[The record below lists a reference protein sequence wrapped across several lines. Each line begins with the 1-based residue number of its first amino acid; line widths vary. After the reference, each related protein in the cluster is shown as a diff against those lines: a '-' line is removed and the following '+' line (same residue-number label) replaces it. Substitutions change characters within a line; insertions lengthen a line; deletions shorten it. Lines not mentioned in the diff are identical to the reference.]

1 MADQQHP
8 IPRKLWEHPK
18 PKSTTMWKFW
28 KSLDKAYGVTL
39 EDWDA
44 LYQFSVTRRS
54 DFWRYVVEY
63 FPIVYNGKIPNP
75 VVDESAR
82 MDSVPRWFGGLTM
95 NFAENILFS
104 GDQHGN
110 PVINAAKADD
120 KIAAIE
126 VREGCFLEPI
136 HRVTWRELRQRVGR
150 LSQAMRAHGVK
161 KGDRIALVASTSL
174 DTLVVFLATTTLG
187 ALFSSSSTDMGV
199 KGILDRL
206 TQIKPRFLFMDDWA
220 LYNGKKVDLRPKMKQ
235 VMQGMSA
242 VKEFEGIVS
251 QVRFAHSPADVSSV
265 PRAKTWATFI
275 SAAKSTV
282 LEFEQCD
289 FSDPFLVV
297 YSSGTTGQPKCIVHA
312 IGGVVISGHKE
323 FRLHRDVG
331 PNSCMLQ
338 YTTTGWI
345 MYMASVQAL
354 LVGSAIVIYDGSP
367 FTPNL
372 TNFIE
377 LIGQEKVTHLGISP
391 RYLQT
396 LEGNGVIPKKVTDL
410 SNLEVITSTGMVLSD
425 KLFEW
430 VYDEAFPSS
439 IQLDNISGGT
449 DLAACFGTGNPILPL
464 YVGGCQSFSLGVPVA
479 VYDQTIEG
487 GKGVKGQELPIGE
500 AGELVAYQAFPTMP
514 VTFLGDNGPQRY
526 FDSYFARFDNVWTH
540 GDFISVHPVTK
551 QVMFLGRADG
561 VLNPSGVR
569 FGSAEIYSIIEAKF
583 ADKISDSICVGQ
595 RRPQDQDERVVLFL
609 LMKPGHKFTS
619 QLIREVKDAIRK
631 ETSPRHVPKF
641 VFETKEIPTTVNL
654 KKVELPVK
662 QILSGKTIK
671 PSGTLLNPQSLD
683 YYYQFAKDENLVDL
697 ADPKAKL

>member
-1 MADQQHP
+1 MADQQYP
-8 IPRKLWEHPK
+8 VPRKLWEHPD

-28 KSLDKAYGVTL
+28 KSLEKAYG
-39 EDWDA
+39 EKFPDYDA
-44 LYQFSVTRRS
+44 LYKFSVTRRS
-54 DFWRYVVEY
+54 DFWRHVMGY
-63 FPIVYNGKIPNP
+63 FPIVYSGKVPNP

-82 MDSVPRWFGGLTM
+82 MDSIPRWFTGVKINL
-95 NFAENILFS
+95 AQNILFS
-104 GDQHGN
+104 GDANGT
-110 PVINAAKADD
+110 PFIGSAKAND

-126 VREGCFLEPI
+126 VREGSFLEPI
-136 HRVTWRELRQRVGR
+136 HRITWRELRERVGR

-161 KGDRIALVASTSL
+161 KGDRIALVASTSI
-174 DTLVVFLATTTLG
+174 DTLTTFLATATLG

-206 TQIKPRFLFMDDWA
+206 TQIKPKFLFMDDWA
-220 LYNGKKVDLRPKMKQ
+220 VYNGKKVDLRPKMKQ
-235 VMQGMSA
+235 VMEGM
-242 VKEFEGIVS
+242 VGIEGFEGIVS
-251 QVRFAHSPADVSSV
+251 QIRFSHSPADISSV
-265 PRAKTWATFI
+265 PSAQTWTTFI

-282 LEFEQCD
+282 LEFEQCE
-289 FSDPFLVV
+289 FADPFLVV

-312 IGGVVISGHKE
+312 IGGVVISAHKE
-323 FRLHRDVG
+323 FTLHRDLG
-331 PNSCMLQ
+331 PDSRQLQ

-345 MYMASVQAL
+345 MYLSSVQAL
-354 LVGSAIVIYDGSP
+354 LVGSSIVIYDGSP

-372 TNFIE
+372 TNFLE
-377 LIGQEKVTHLGISP
+377 LVSQEKVTHLGISP

-396 LEGNGVIPKKVTDL
+396 LEGAGVIPKKVADL
-410 SNLEVITSTGMVLSD
+410 SHLKVVTSTGMVLSD

-430 VYDEAFPSS
+430 VYDEAFSPS

-449 DLAACFGTGNPILPL
+449 DLAACFGTGNPVVPL
-464 YVGGCQSFSLGVPVA
+464 YVGGCQSLSLGVPVA

-487 GKGVKGQELPIGE
+487 GKGVKGVELPIGE

-540 GDFISVHPVTK
+540 GDFISIHPITK
-551 QVMFLGRADG
+551 QIMFLGRADG

-583 ADKISDSICVGQ
+583 ADKIADSICVGQ
-595 RRPQDQDERVVLFL
+595 RRPTDQDERVVLFL
-609 LMKPGHKFTS
+609 LMKPGHQFTP
-619 QLIREVKDAIRK
+619 QLIREVKDAIRR

-662 QILSGKTIK
+662 QIVSGKIIK
-671 PSGTLLNPQSLD
+671 PSGTLANPQSLE
-683 YYYQFAKDENLVDL
+683 YYYQFAKDENLVEL
-697 ADPKAKL
+697 SDPKAKL